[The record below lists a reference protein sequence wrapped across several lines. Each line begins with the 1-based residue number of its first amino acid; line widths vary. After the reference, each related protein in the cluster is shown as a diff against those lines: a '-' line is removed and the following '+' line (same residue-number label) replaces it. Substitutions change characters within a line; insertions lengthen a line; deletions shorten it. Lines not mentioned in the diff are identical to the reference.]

1 MLIETIARARQT
13 AAESIA
19 KSFENIEGASEA
31 EVRDRILANLAA
43 RGSFYPKGWYDPP
56 PGGVAVLFAEKPY
69 ARLQFDS
76 LRKPEFFPR
85 ADVQFNHKKTV
96 GIVYASP
103 IDRATGMMGD
113 FSCTV
118 YGGSNRR
125 LQEHIR
131 STYKVVHAVAERAE
145 VGMSFSELYAAA
157 LKIFEHQSRA
167 IRWMTT
173 SHDPLK
179 INLGHTIPGSFEKN
193 FSRGDSFETAK
204 AAIHSGR
211 IYVNAV
217 EEFQIPETCALTVE
231 ARLVD
236 VSEPELPNV
245 CVHYIVAFVNG
256 ERRILAN
263 FNPVFKVMG
272 MDYLGSIRE

>member
-19 KSFENIEGASEA
+19 KSFENVEGASEA

-43 RGSFYPKGWYDPP
+43 HKEFYPKGWYDPP

-69 ARLQFDS
+69 ERLNFAS
-76 LRKPEFFPR
+76 LRHPDFFPR
-85 ADVQFNHKKTV
+85 ADVRFNHKKTV

-103 IDRATGMMGD
+103 VDRATGMIGD

-131 STYKVVHAVAERAE
+131 STYEVVHTVAERAE
-145 VGMSFSELYAAA
+145 VGMSLSALYSAAMR
-157 LKIFEHQSRA
+157 IFENQSRA
-167 IRWMTT
+167 VRWMTT
-173 SHDPLK
+173 THDPLK

-193 FSRGDSFETAK
+193 SPHGDSFETAK
-204 AAIHSGR
+204 AAIHSRR

-217 EEFQIPETCALTVE
+217 EEFQIPETCALSVE

-236 VSEPELPNV
+236 VSEPGLPNV
-245 CVHYIVAFVNG
+245 CVHYIVTFLNG
-256 ERRILAN
+256 AKRILAN
-263 FNPVFKVMG
+263 FDPVFKVMG
-272 MDYLGSIRE
+272 MGYLIN